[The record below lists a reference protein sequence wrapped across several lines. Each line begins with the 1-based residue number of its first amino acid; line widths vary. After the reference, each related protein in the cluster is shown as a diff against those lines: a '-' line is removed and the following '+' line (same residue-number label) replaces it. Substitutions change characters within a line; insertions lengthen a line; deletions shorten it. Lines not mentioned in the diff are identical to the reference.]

1 MSLNLQY
8 GKDDANRSRRTS
20 FDSDAANY
28 DHVRPRYCPEL
39 FEAIISAAALTDSAR
54 ALEVGPGT
62 GQATAPFVDLGC
74 HVTAAEL
81 GESLANYLSE
91 KYADRPN
98 LSVWQGDFLNFP
110 EDEQYD
116 LLYSATA
123 FHWIPREEGFQKALK
138 LLKPGAALALF
149 WNHPIV
155 GDAPGTMSH
164 CVVQEVYARFE
175 KGGGGKIFDGSSCAA
190 YEDALRLAGFENV
203 ESHLFTAYRYL
214 TGNDYVALMRS
225 YSDHMAM
232 PEDKR
237 LALEEAMEE
246 AIRTRLEDR
255 LVIRDVMDLYLAKAP
270 EK

>member
-28 DHVRPRYCPEL
+28 DRVRPRYCPEL
-39 FEAIISAAALTDSAR
+39 FEAIISAAEVKGSAQ

-62 GQATAPFVDLGC
+62 GQATAPFVKMGC
-74 HVTAAEL
+74 RVTAAEL
-81 GESLANYLSE
+81 GESLAEYLAE
-91 KYADRPN
+91 KYADCPN

-110 EDEQYD
+110 EDERFD

-123 FHWIPREEGFQKALK
+123 FHWIPREEGFQKTLR
-138 LLKPGAALALF
+138 LLKPGGTLALF

-155 GDAPGTMSH
+155 GDKPGTAGH
-164 CVVQEVYARFE
+164 DVVQEVYSRFG

-190 YEDALRLAGFENV
+190 YEDALRAAGFEAV
-203 ESHLFTAYRYL
+203 ESRLFTAYRCL
-214 TGNDYVALMRS
+214 TGREYVALMRS

-237 LALEEAMEE
+237 AALEEAMEE

-255 LVIRDVMDLYLAKAP
+255 LVIRDVMDLYLAKSP